1 MGQRI
6 DVAAVLLGEVAIFDS
21 DRSLTGQDGSGFS
34 KGDELDD
41 AFPARLA
48 GRVFEAD
55 PEADHVFVASS
66 QVVVRRSGPWDEAAA
81 ERISSVIRELLV
93 FYA

>member
-6 DVAAVLLGEVAIFDS
+6 DVAAVLLGEVAVFDG
-21 DRSLTGQDGSGFS
+21 DRSITGQDGSGFAR
-34 KGDELDD
+34 GDELGDGL
-41 AFPARLA
+41 PARLA

-55 PEADHVFVASS
+55 PETDHVFVASS
-66 QVVVRRSGPWDEAAA
+66 QVVVRRSRPWDEAAA
-81 ERISSVIRELLV
+81 ENVAGVIRELFV